1 MIRKM
6 LQGRPLYDNPADAKY
21 YVVPSEWDA
30 VIRALERGN
39 NTMIRGE
46 RGAGKTSLLRQVQLT
61 LRNRDERIVY
71 VDATAVAEPLELVF
85 RIRDALRGRP
95 GIAQAG
101 PGAVSRALA
110 QAAGDQ
116 APPPGGASRLLY
128 DTLVDLGQEVEP
140 TIVLLDATAAAHALY
155 GVFGRMRD
163 TIWQLPHRWLV
174 AIDDSDLATALKPP
188 ADTFFDTVI
197 QLRPLSIEQLTM
209 ILHKRTDGLP
219 QKLLRQVAADARGNP
234 RAAIRAANNALVHG
248 ADPAGELSGRA
259 RLLDAAAQLGRPQ
272 GMLMAELLDLGQA
285 SPSDEALLDRL
296 GLTRARVST
305 LLQELLAANLVE
317 STAERSDRPGRPRTV
332 YRPALRGEA

>member
-1 MIRKM
+1 M

-21 YVVPSEWDA
+21 YVEPPEWDT
-30 VIRALERGN
+30 VIRAVERGN

-61 LRNRDERIVY
+61 LRKHGERVVY
-71 VDATAVAEPLELVF
+71 VDAATVAEPLELALRV
-85 RIRDALRGRP
+85 RDALKGRP
-95 GIAQAG
+95 GIEEAG
-101 PGAVSRALA
+101 QDSFSRAVA
-110 QAAGDQ
+110 QVAGDQ
-116 APPPGGASRLLY
+116 TPPPGGASRLLY

-140 TIVLLDATAAAHALY
+140 TTVLLDAGGAAQALY

-163 TIWQLPHRWLV
+163 TIWQLPHRWV
-174 AIDDSDLATALKPP
+174 ATIDNDDLATALKPP
-188 ADTFFDTVI
+188 ADAFFDTVI
-197 QLRPLSIEQLTM
+197 ELAPLTSEQLTT
-209 ILHKRTDGLP
+209 ILHKRTEELP
-219 QKLLRQVAADARGNP
+219 RKLLGQVAADARGNP

-272 GMLMAELLDLGQA
+272 GTLMAALLDLGQA

-305 LLQELLAANLVE
+305 LLQQLLAANLVE
-317 STAERSDRPGRPRTV
+317 STVERSDHPGRPRTV
-332 YRPALRGEA
+332 YRPALRGGT